1 MAPLGF
7 LEQRTKDAVKG
18 QVQAAKAQVQRQTS
32 IVRLA
37 SAGLRSPVGKKRGKK
52 PAPARPEPRPG
63 VYAQTTLDGYLR
75 RSPVQEIRTA
85 PGYRAA
91 LVKRAVAAV
100 LAVLALA
107 AVAMVLLRV
116 L

>member
-1 MAPLGF
+1 MAPLEQ
-7 LEQRTKDAVKG
+7 LERQAKDTVKG
-18 QVQAAKAQVQRQTS
+18 QVRAAQAQVQRQTS

-37 SAGLRSPVGKKRGKK
+37 GAGLK
-52 PAPARPEPRPG
+52 PRLGRRAGRRANPRPEPRPG
-63 VYAQTTLDGYLR
+63 VYAQSTLDGYLR

-85 PGYRAA
+85 PGYRAT

-100 LAVLALA
+100 A
-107 AVAMVLLRV
+107 AVVAVAAAAVVLLQV

>member
-1 MAPLGF
+1 MAPLGL
-7 LEQRTKDAVKG
+7 LEKRARDAVKG
-18 QVQAAKAQVQRQTS
+18 RVQAAKAQVQRETS

-37 SAGLRSPVGKKRGKK
+37 GAGLRPLTAKPKKKRVLS
-52 PAPARPEPRPG
+52 RPEPRPG
-63 VYAQTTLDGYLR
+63 VYARTTLDGYLR

-91 LVKRAVAAV
+91 LVKRAVLAV

-107 AVAMVLLRV
+107 AAAGVLLRV

>member
-1 MAPLGF
+1 MAPLEL
-7 LEQRTKDAVKG
+7 LEQQAKNAIKGSVRTA
-18 QVQAAKAQVQRQTS
+18 QARVQRETS

-37 SAGLRSPVGKKRGKK
+37 GTCLRPPVGKGRKK
-52 PAPARPEPRPG
+52 QESAQPELRTG
-63 VYAQTTLDGYLR
+63 VYVQTTLDGYLR

-91 LVKRAVAAV
+91 LIKRTVAAV
-100 LAVLALA
+100 VAAIAVVV
-107 AVAMVLLRV
+107 VAIVLLRV